1 MRKNILCNKN
11 NGGQELKTPLSVSKN
26 TYIIGHYNSADFS
39 MLSDFYEIKKTLN
52 IVNKS
57 FVTMGKPLKFNNS
70 YVYVRDTILIAPG
83 GKQSLADLGKLYENE
98 GDFNKRKLT
107 PLELSNMKAL
117 LRDNKKNLRT
127 MQFKMLLSH

>member
-1 MRKNILCNKN
+1 
-11 NGGQELKTPLSVSKN
+11 
-26 TYIIGHYNSADFS
+26 